1 LLPELNSQTKEFD
14 VAKKRSP
21 ENTKKKQA
29 YVAELVKGNAGISM
43 NEAGKKVKAKFGTQL
58 AYDKLRDAFAKA
70 GGKIDTRRG
79 PKKGSKRKP
88 RKGAK
93 SAKKK
98 SGSKSPR
105 SYGTRSP
112 AATRKKQAF
121 VAELVKGKPDI
132 TMNEAG
138 KRVRA
143 KFGTQLAFDK
153 LKEAFKAAGGKVGK
167 PGRRKGSR
175 KHVERRQGRRAS
187 DRAYAKIN
195 KTLKGMPKHVVIMHQ
210 NGNVDTS
217 EFNTKD
223 QAVAFARSQVL
234 AGVSVSDIAYYTRQ
248 ALEISVGI

>member
-1 LLPELNSQTKEFD
+1 M
-14 VAKKRSP
+14 AKKRSP
-21 ENTKKKQA
+21 ENTKKKQDYIA
-29 YVAELVKGNAGISM
+29 TLVKENAAITM
-43 NEAGKKVKAKFGTQL
+43 NEAGKKVRAHFGTQL
-58 AYDKLRDAFAKA
+58 AYDKLREAFSKA

-79 PKKGSKRKP
+79 PKKGSKRK
-88 RKGAK
+88 KTAK
-93 SAKKK
+93 AAKKTSAKK
-98 SGSKSPR
+98 GPR
-105 SYGTRSP
+105 TYGTRSP
-112 AATRKKQAF
+112 AATRKKQEF
-121 VAELVKGKPDI
+121 VAELVKGKADI

-175 KHVERRQGRRAS
+175 KHVERRQGRRAA
-187 DRAYAKIN
+187 DRAYAKIS
-195 KTLKGMPKHVVIMHQ
+195 KTLKGMPKHVVIMHAA
-210 NGNVDTS
+210 GNVDTS
-217 EFNTKD
+217 EFNTKE